1 MAITRKNKSTRKSVH
16 WAGWSKIAPSTHQ
29 RTVMKRKCGKKCFLG
44 PKKSFPVCAKNT
56 CKIST
61 KGLWAAYIR
70 AKEWG
75 KKKSSY
81 KGKTRPTKRRS
92 VYTKVA
98 KKAQKQLTRRG
109 QHVGK

>member
-1 MAITRKNKSTRKSVH
+1 MAITRKNKSTRKRVH

-81 KGKTRPTKRRS
+81 KGKETTYTQRPTRRQITLHS
-92 VYTKVA
+92 H
-98 KKAQKQLTRRG
+98 L
-109 QHVGK
+109 